1 MMSLQRVF
9 FRVGRGVR
17 YLVLIFIVLL
27 WISPF
32 LWMVMTSL
40 RDPAE
45 PFAAGLFPQ
54 RLVLTNYAK
63 ALQRSGLLVAFR
75 NSFVVASLASL
86 LSITL
91 AIPASYG
98 FSRFR
103 FKGHRPLLVFLLI
116 IKTLPG
122 ILLALAIFLIA
133 GRIGLYDKHLP
144 LILVNGMLNLPFAIW
159 NMRTVFDGLN
169 PEMEEAAMVDGCNRV
184 TAIIRVL
191 LPICTPGIM
200 ATMAFLFLLSWNEY
214 LFALTFISSGS
225 KVLVPPVIAGYV
237 GQFAADYN
245 GLITASVMASFPLI
259 LIFLVI
265 QRYII
270 GGLSLG
276 AVKG

>member
-1 MMSLQRVF
+1 MSLRRSYFKLGRVF
-9 FRVGRGVR
+9 Q
-17 YLVLIFIVLL
+17 YLILIVIVLL

-32 LWMVMTSL
+32 LWMLMTSF
-40 RDPAE
+40 RNPSE
-45 PFAAGLFPQ
+45 PFSANLFPK

-63 ALQRSGLLVAFR
+63 ALQRSGLLIAFR
-75 NSFVVASLASL
+75 NSLFVASSSSL
-86 LSITL
+86 LAISL
-91 AIPASYG
+91 AIPAGYG

-133 GRIGLYDKHLP
+133 GRIGLYDSHLP
-144 LILVNGMLNLPFAIW
+144 LILVNSMLNLPFAIW
-159 NMRTVFDGLN
+159 NMRTVFDSLN
-169 PEMEEAAMVDGCNRV
+169 PEMEEAAMVDGCTRL
-184 TAIIRVL
+184 TAIVRVL
-191 LPICTPGIM
+191 LPISAPGIM
-200 ATMAFLFLLSWNEY
+200 ATMAFLFILAWNEY
-214 LFALTFISSGS
+214 LFALTFISSQS

-245 GLITASVMASFPLI
+245 GLITASVMASFPII
-259 LIFLVI
+259 LIFLAI

>member
-1 MMSLQRVF
+1 MTWRSAF
-9 FRVGRGVR
+9 KKIGRGFQ
-17 YLVLIFIVLL
+17 YLMLMIIVLI

-32 LWMVMTSL
+32 LWMVMTSF

-45 PFAAGLFPQ
+45 PFSANLFPQ
-54 RLVLTNYAK
+54 KLVLTNYAK

-75 NSFVVASLASL
+75 NSLFVASSSSILA
-86 LSITL
+86 IVL
-91 AIPASYG
+91 AIPAGYG

-103 FKGHRPLLVFLLI
+103 FRGHRPLLVFLLI

-133 GRIGLYDKHLP
+133 GRIGLYDNHLP

-159 NMRTVFDGLN
+159 NMRTVFDSLN
-169 PEMEEAAMVDGCNRV
+169 PELEEAAMVDGCNRI
-184 TAIIRVL
+184 TAIIRIL
-191 LPICTPGIM
+191 LPISAPGIM
-200 ATMAFLFLLSWNEY
+200 ATMAFLYILAWNEY
-214 LFALTFISSGS
+214 LFALTFISSQS
-225 KVLVPPVIAGYV
+225 KVLVPPVIASYV

-259 LIFLVI
+259 LIFLAI